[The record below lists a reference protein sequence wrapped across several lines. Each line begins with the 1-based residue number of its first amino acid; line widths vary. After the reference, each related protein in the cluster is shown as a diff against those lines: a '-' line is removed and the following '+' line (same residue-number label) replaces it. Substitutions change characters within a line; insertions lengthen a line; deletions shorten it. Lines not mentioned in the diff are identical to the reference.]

1 MLTLHFWLPYI
12 RGMLVSAAA
21 ALVLLLFN
29 NGYTITYSQGN
40 LYFFC
45 LFFFGVIPL
54 LFAQGAYIFFDFIL
68 KYQPLQNKEIKYMTY
83 LCGYFSALSLFIY
96 LIRNSMAEYYI
107 LFYNPVVYIAIT
119 VIVSLLSLKILDRG
133 ADVFTYILY
142 GLTLFLS
149 FPISVI
155 PYLYFTSHFFYAF
168 LFTFVLTALGAFF
181 FIFLRKKPRNRSRLV
196 PLI

>member
-1 MLTLHFWLPYI
+1 MLAFNFWLPYI
-12 RGMLVSAAA
+12 RGILVSAAA

-29 NGYTITYSQGN
+29 NGYRITYSEGN

-107 LFYNPVVYIAIT
+107 LFYNPVIYISMT
-119 VIVSLLSLKILDRG
+119 VIISLLSLKILDRG

-142 GLTLFLS
+142 GLTLLFSFL
-149 FPISVI
+149 ISLI
-155 PYLYFTSHFFYAF
+155 PYLYFTNHFFYAF
-168 LFTFVLTALGAFF
+168 LITFVLTGLGAVFF
-181 FIFLRKKPRNRSRLV
+181 LFLRQKPRNRNRLV